1 MRKEVKINKDSLSNS
16 IISGNIYLRVM
27 ILACVDAVLTLPIS
41 IKEFAF
47 SLAPPPTTFYSG
59 WNEVHANFS
68 AIPIFPA
75 GEWNTDTSSKID
87 VVKNLW
93 CNPFVALIFF
103 VVFGMTK
110 EARTTYRKLFWMTM
124 ELFGLKEPPSRD
136 PVLSDI
142 RFDPA
147 TNTNVAIC
155 STLSR

>member
-1 MRKEVKINKDSLSNS
+1 MRKEVKVNKDSLSNS
-16 IISGNIYLRVM
+16 IISGTVYLRVM

-41 IKEFAF
+41 LKEFAF
-47 SLAPPPTTFYSG
+47 SLAPPPTIFYSG
-59 WNEVHANFS
+59 WSEVHANFS
-68 AIPIFPA
+68 SIPIFPA
-75 GEWNTDTSSKID
+75 SEWNTDVSKTID

-93 CNPFVALIFF
+93 SNPFVALIFF
-103 VVFGMTK
+103 VVFGMSR
-110 EARTTYRKLFWMTM
+110 EARTTYRRLFWMTM
-124 ELFGLKEPPSRD
+124 ESFGLKEPPSID